1 MEAGT
6 LCGFYRDTDRFHED
20 RNLQTAIGIPR

>member
-6 LCGFYRDTDRFHED
+6 LCGFYSDADRFHED
-20 RNLQTAIGIPR
+20 RDPRTAIGIPA